1 MQKLGKI
8 EDANSLKSRRQIM
21 EALGEVRNPERA
33 KLDVYTQVFAEQYKE
48 LENSPRAKMFGLTD
62 DARIAFGECL
72 SNYMLESNNLS
83 NMGLNPL
90 LALNVNTAVFG
101 NPVLSV
107 FTAEQALT
115 DLQGVIYFQNV
126 KAGTTRGNVTAGQY
140 LAKGAGAKEV
150 YPVGFAGEGVYGKV
164 IGTGDGS
171 NTTISGTLSTDI
183 RPNYVNIQAGDVVAT
198 DDGKGNLFGT
208 GVHGTVNYKTGAV
221 SLTFG
226 TAPASGVQV
235 VANFA
240 NNFENTSLPEINV
253 EYDSKIVKAGT
264 FGLQADVSI
273 LSQFVSKNRLNI
285 DAQKLVVK
293 VLTEQILREIHND
306 AISKIAGVG
315 SADPLKTT
323 QFTLTP
329 PNQGISIQDHLNTFG
344 LTLAKVQAKM
354 AKASGKGDFKAILA
368 GSSFC
373 ENLTVIN
380 EFKQV
385 GTVTDDPTLFG
396 TLTGKYGNI
405 QVIRCPQLAATDDSA
420 AYAVYKGEEKT
431 NAAAIYCPYMPVTI
445 AEGIPVPDKMLQRR
459 TAIAAMATTEVVVP
473 NYIQRIAL
481 TGDPYAGT
489 VVKTEEQ
496 SA

>member
-1 MQKLGKI
+1 MQKLNKI
-8 EDANSLKSRRQIM
+8 EDASSLKSRRQIM
-21 EALGEVRNPERA
+21 EALSEVRYPERS
-33 KLDVYTQVFAEQYKE
+33 KLDTFTQVFAEQYKE
-48 LENSPRAKMFGLTD
+48 LENSPRAKMFGLSDET
-62 DARIAFGECL
+62 RIAFGECL
-72 SNYMLESNNLS
+72 TNYLLESNSLS

-101 NPVLSV
+101 NPVLSI

-115 DLQGVIYFQNV
+115 DIQGVIYFQNV
-126 KAGTTRGNVTAGQY
+126 KSMTTRGNVTEGQY

-150 YPVGFAGEGVYGKV
+150 YPVGFAGESIYGKV
-164 IGTGDGS
+164 VGAGDGS
-171 NTTISGTLSTDI
+171 TATISGVLAEKI
-183 RPNYVNIQAGDVVAT
+183 RPNYVHIQAGETVAT

-208 GVHGTVNYKTGAV
+208 GVHGTINYATGAF

-226 TAPASGVQV
+226 TAPASGVNV

-240 NNFENTSLPEINV
+240 SDFEQTSLPQINV

-293 VLTEQILREIHND
+293 VLTEQVLREIHND
-306 AISKIAGVG
+306 AIAKIASAGA
-315 SADPLKTT
+315 ADPLKTT

-354 AKASGKGDFKAILA
+354 AKASGKGDFKALIA

-373 ENLTVIN
+373 ESLTVIN

-396 TLTGKYGNI
+396 TLGGKYGNI
-405 QVIRCPQLAATDDSA
+405 QVIRAPQLQGVDDSA
-420 AYAVYKGEEKT
+420 AYSVYKGDDKT

-445 AEGIPVPDKMLQRR
+445 AEGIPVPEKMLQRR

-473 NYIQRIAL
+473 NYIQRIAM

-489 VVKTEEQ
+489 PVEVKHIEG
-496 SA
+496 